1 MCAEV
6 HLENRILTTEN
17 SHCFM
22 PSLFKHLL
30 ASLTVLIGLSA
41 CATVKRFTPDLT
53 KIPMPP
59 MPSFSTLKKVTR
71 ILPGMP
77 DSDQATADDPKM
89 PFNARGTLGYGHT
102 LRLHV
107 YEGSRST
114 KRVYNGVAM
123 IDSKGIIHFDDKI
136 GSAQIGGATLPQA
149 VDAITATFRVGLRL
163 TRPLTV
169 HILSVEDVPVVSIT
183 GDVIK
188 DEFIPAW
195 EDMTLKQAV
204 TVAGGRK
211 IGSTN
216 HGVYVIREGNRRYY
230 PSLEA
235 ADKAEPE
242 PGDII
247 YLSPDI

>member
-1 MCAEV
+1 
-6 HLENRILTTEN
+6 
-17 SHCFM
+17 M
-22 PSLFKHLL
+22 PSFSKNLL
-30 ASLTVLIGLSA
+30 PALAILMGLSA
-41 CATVKRFTPDLT
+41 CATVKRFTPDVT
-53 KIPMPP
+53 KIPL
-59 MPSFSTLKKVTR
+59 PSLPKFSTLKKVTS

-77 DSDQATADDPKM
+77 DSDKATEDDPKL

-114 KRVYNGVAM
+114 NRIYNGVAM
-123 IDSKGIIHFDDKI
+123 IDAQGVINFGEI
-136 GSAQIGGATLPQA
+136 GSAKIGGATLPEA
-149 VDAITATFRVGLRL
+149 VEALKGTFRIGLRV
-163 TRPLTV
+163 TRPITIHV
-169 HILSVEDVPVVSIT
+169 LSVEDVPVVAIT

-195 EDMTLKQAV
+195 DGMSIQQAV

-211 IGSTN
+211 LGSTN
-216 HGVYVIREGNRRYY
+216 RTVYVIREGNRRFYS
-230 PSLEA
+230 SLEA

-247 YLSPDI
+247 FLSPDI

>member
-1 MCAEV
+1 MRFS
-6 HLENRILTTEN
+6 HLCN
-17 SHCFM
+17 
-22 PSLFKHLL
+22 LL
-30 ASLTVLIGLSA
+30 VLSGGLAA

-53 KIPMPP
+53 KIPTPSL
-59 MPSFSTLKKVTR
+59 PSFSTLKKVTS

-77 DSDQATADDPKM
+77 SSDKATADDPKV

-102 LRLHV
+102 LRVHV
-107 YEGSRST
+107 YEGSRSV
-114 KRVYNGVAM
+114 KRIYNGVVM
-123 IDSKGIIHFDDKI
+123 VDEKGVVNLGKEI
-136 GSAQIGGATLPQA
+136 GSARVGGATLPQA
-149 VDAITATFRVGLRL
+149 VEALAATFRIGLRIS
-163 TRPLTV
+163 RPVTV

-195 EDMTLKQAV
+195 KGMTIQQAV

-216 HGVYVIREGNRRYY
+216 RGVYVIREGKRRFY
-230 PSLEA
+230 PNLEA
-235 ADKAEPE
+235 ADRDEPE

-247 YLSPDI
+247 FLSPDF

>member
-1 MCAEV
+1 MSM
-6 HLENRILTTEN
+6 TT
-17 SHCFM
+17 
-22 PSLFKHLL
+22 KHLFYAL
-30 ASLTVLIGLSA
+30 GALIGLSS
-41 CATVKRFTPDLT
+41 CATMKRLTPDVT
-53 KIPMPP
+53 KIPVPSL
-59 MPSFSTLKKVTR
+59 PSFSTLKKVTR

-77 DSDQATADDPKM
+77 GSDKVAEDDPQV
-89 PFNARGTLGYGHT
+89 PFNSRGTLGYGHT
-102 LRLHV
+102 LRVHV

-114 KRVYNGVAM
+114 KRIYNGVAM
-123 IDSKGIIHFDDKI
+123 IDAKGVINFGEEA
-136 GSAQIGGATLPQA
+136 GSAKIGGATLPEA
-149 VDAITATFRVGLRL
+149 VEALAATFRVSLRV
-163 TRPLTV
+163 TRPVTV

-195 EDMTLKQAV
+195 DDMTIKQAV

-211 IGSTN
+211 LGSTN

-230 PSLEA
+230 SSLEA
-235 ADKAEPE
+235 ADKDEPE

>member
-1 MCAEV
+1 MPFLIKKMLPA
-6 HLENRILTTEN
+6 LIL
-17 SHCFM
+17 
-22 PSLFKHLL
+22 
-30 ASLTVLIGLSA
+30 LIGLSA

-53 KIPMPP
+53 KLPV
-59 MPSFSTLKKVTR
+59 PSFSTLKKVTSN
-71 ILPGMP
+71 LPGMP
-77 DSDQATADDPKM
+77 DHDKVTEDDPQM

-107 YEGSRST
+107 YEGTRST

-123 IDSKGIIHFDDKI
+123 INSKGIIDFGDEI
-136 GSAQIGGATLPQA
+136 GSAQIGGATLPRA
-149 VDAITATFRVGLRL
+149 VEAIAATFRIGLRL
-163 TRPLTV
+163 TRPVTV
-169 HILSVEDVPVVSIT
+169 HIVSVEDVPVVYIN

-195 EDMTLKQAV
+195 KDMTIKQAV

-211 IGSTN
+211 LDSPN

-230 PSLEA
+230 SNLDA
-235 ADKAEPE
+235 ANKDEPE

-247 YLSPDI
+247 FLSPDI